1 MTTAGT
7 VRIEWVGEKSP
18 LDDEYVWFAK
28 HTGRYTPRQLAV
40 LEAAALTCVYRTKTA
55 ARELLA
61 GNGDGQ
67 LPFTDAPLLQ
77 AASYGYNQQGERY
90 LSRPERRGYIWGAG
104 NRWVMPMSFHDADVL
119 LSSRDGH
126 EFVNLD
132 ARELDEPKLIV
143 PPQEVLVVHR
153 QLLDRFGELRS
164 A

>member
-18 LDDEYVWFAK
+18 LDEEWVWVAK
-28 HTGRYTPRQLAV
+28 HAGLMTPRQIAV
-40 LEAAALTCVYRTKTA
+40 LETAALTCVYRTKTA

-67 LPFTDAPLLQ
+67 LAFTDAPLLQ
-77 AASYGYNQQGERY
+77 AASYGYNQQGVRY
-90 LSRPERRGYIWGAG
+90 LTRPERRGYVWGAG

-119 LSSRDGH
+119 LSGRDGH

-132 ARELDEPKLIV
+132 AREHDEPKLVLPPVQIRIV
-143 PPQEVLVVHR
+143 QH